1 MSEID
6 PQSRELVPQDQ
17 YMPPPPPAPEGW
29 LAPPPPYMP
38 PSPAPRP
45 TWGRWLAVGTIVATI
60 LAAGGGIGIGFTMSQ
75 YLHSSHATQNAAL
88 PKTNEPSTSTAP
100 ISPVNPSPVQNGT
113 LNAQAIAAK
122 VDPAIVD
129 INTIIQTSSG
139 GGAAAG
145 TGMIIT
151 SSGEVLTNN
160 HVVDGST
167 SISVTIAGHAGTYTA
182 HVIGVSPTAD
192 VALIQIEGVS
202 GLPTVTL
209 ADSSSVKPGDPIV
222 AIGNALGAGGT
233 PSVTQGQV
241 NAIDQT
247 ITASEG
253 GSKSETL
260 TGMIQEDAAISPG
273 DSGGA
278 LVNSSGQVIGMI
290 TAGEA
295 QGFRSSSSTVGYAIS
310 TNSALAVVNQI
321 RSGQATAG
329 VFIGPVGYLGVSIRD
344 LTPAI
349 AAQNGITST
358 AGPLVWAVQ
367 AGSPAEQAG
376 ITRLSVITS
385 VGGTPVDSSATL
397 GEALHAY
404 KPGAIV
410 AITWIDQ
417 NGASHTKNV
426 TLIAGPNI

>member
-1 MSEID
+1 
-6 PQSRELVPQDQ
+6 
-17 YMPPPPPAPEGW
+17 
-29 LAPPPPYMP
+29 MP
-38 PSPAPRP
+38 PSAPPRP

-75 YLHSSHATQNAAL
+75 YLHSTHANQSAAL
-88 PKTNEPSTSTAP
+88 PKANEPSTSTAP
-100 ISPVNPSPVQNGT
+100 ISPVNPINPTPAQNGT
-113 LNAQAIAAK
+113 SNAQAIAAK

-129 INTIIQTSSG
+129 INTVIQTSSG
-139 GGAAAG
+139 SGAAAG

-182 HVIGVSPTAD
+182 HVIGVSPTSD

-209 ADSSSVKPGDPIV
+209 ADSSTVKPGDRVV
-222 AIGNALGAGGT
+222 AIGNALGAGGA

-241 NAIDQT
+241 TAVDQT

-253 GSKSETL
+253 NGISETL
-260 TGMIQEDAAISPG
+260 SGMIQEDATIQPG

-278 LVNSSGQVIGMI
+278 LVNSAGQVIGMI

-321 RSGQATAG
+321 RSGQAAAG
-329 VFIGPVGYLGVSIRD
+329 VFIGPVGYIGVSIRD

-349 AAQNGITST
+349 AAQVGITAT

-376 ITRLSVITS
+376 ITRLSVITA
-385 VGGTPVDSSATL
+385 VGSTAVDSSATL
-397 GEALHAY
+397 GDALHAY
-404 KPGAIV
+404 KPGASV
-410 AITWIDQ
+410 AITWVDP
-417 NGASHTKNV
+417 NGASHTKNL
-426 TLIAGPNI
+426 TLTTGPNI

>member
-17 YMPPPPPAPEGW
+17 TVPPPPTPEGW
-29 LAPPPPYMP
+29 FGPPPPYIP
-38 PSPAPRP
+38 PTTAPRP
-45 TWGRWLAVGTIVATI
+45 TWGRWLAIGTVVATI

-75 YLHSSHATQNAAL
+75 YLHSTHATQSAAL
-88 PKTNEPSTSTAP
+88 PKTSEPSTSTAP
-100 ISPVNPSPVQNGT
+100 ISPVNPAPVQIGT
-113 LNAQAIAAK
+113 VNAQAIAAK

-129 INTIIQTSSG
+129 INTVIQTSSG
-139 GGAAAG
+139 NGAAAG

-167 SISVTIAGHAGTYTA
+167 SISVTIAGRAGSYTA
-182 HVIGVSPTAD
+182 HVIGVSPTSD

-209 ADSSSVKPGDPIV
+209 ADSSSVKPGDPVV

-253 GSKSETL
+253 NGKSESL
-260 TGMIQEDAAISPG
+260 SGMIQEDATIQPG

-295 QGFRSSSSTVGYAIS
+295 QGFRTSSSTVGYAIS

-321 RSGQATAG
+321 RSGQATTG
-329 VFIGPVGYLGVSIRD
+329 IFIGPVGYIGVSIRD

-349 AAQNGITST
+349 AAQVGISAT

-376 ITRLSVITS
+376 ITRLSVITA
-385 VGGTPVDSSATL
+385 VGGTAVDSSTTL
-397 GEALHAY
+397 GDALHAY
-404 KPGAIV
+404 KPGASV
-410 AITWIDQ
+410 AITWIDP
-417 NGASHTKNV
+417 NGGSHTKNV
-426 TLIAGPNI
+426 ILTTGPNI

>member
-6 PQSRELVPQDQ
+6 PQSSELVPQDQ
-17 YMPPPPPAPEGW
+17 NMPAPPPAPEGW
-29 LAPPPPYMP
+29 LAPPAPYMP
-38 PSPAPRP
+38 PAPAPRP
-45 TWGRWLAVGTIVATI
+45 TWGRWLAVGTVVATI

-75 YLHSSHATQNAAL
+75 YLHSTHANQSAAL
-88 PKTNEPSTSTAP
+88 PKINEPSSSTAP
-100 ISPVNPSPVQNGT
+100 IAPVTPSPVQNGA

-129 INTIIQTSSG
+129 INTVIQTASG
-139 GGAAAG
+139 NGAAAG

-167 SISVTIAGHAGTYTA
+167 SISVTIAGHAGSYTA
-182 HVIGVSPTAD
+182 HVIGVSPTSD

-209 ADSSSVKPGDPIV
+209 ADSSSVKPGDQVV
-222 AIGNALGAGGT
+222 AIGNALGAGGA

-241 NAIDQT
+241 NAVDQT

-253 GSKSETL
+253 SGRSETL
-260 TGMIQEDAAISPG
+260 SGMIQEDAAIQPG

-278 LVNSSGQVIGMI
+278 LVNSAGQVIGMI

-329 VFIGPVGYLGVSIRD
+329 VFIGPVGYMGVSIRD

-349 AAQNGITST
+349 AAQVGISST
-358 AGPLVWAVQ
+358 TGPLVWAVQ

-376 ITRLSVITS
+376 ITRLSVITA
-385 VGGTPVDSSATL
+385 VGGTAVDSSATL
-397 GEALHAY
+397 GDALHAY
-404 KPGAIV
+404 KPGASV
-410 AITWIDQ
+410 AVTWVDQ
-417 NGASHTKNV
+417 NGGSHTKNV
-426 TLIAGPNI
+426 TLTTGPNI

>member
-1 MSEID
+1 MSQID
-6 PQSRELVPQDQ
+6 PQSRELVPA
-17 YMPPPPPAPEGW
+17 PPPAPEGW
-29 LAPPPPYMP
+29 LTPPPPYVP
-38 PSPAPRP
+38 PSTAPRP
-45 TWGRWLAVGTIVATI
+45 TLGRWLAVGTVVATI

-75 YLHSSHATQNAAL
+75 YLHSSHPTQSAAL
-88 PKTNEPSTSTAP
+88 PKTSEPPTSTAP
-100 ISPVNPSPVQNGT
+100 ITPVSPATNQNGT

-129 INTIIQTSSG
+129 INTVVQTTSG
-139 GGAAAG
+139 NGAAAG

-182 HVIGVSPTAD
+182 HVIGVSPKAD

-202 GLPTVTL
+202 GLPTVSL
-209 ADSSSVKPGDPIV
+209 ADSSSVRAGDQVV

-233 PSVTQGQV
+233 PSATRGQV
-241 NAIDQT
+241 TAVDQT

-253 GSKSETL
+253 SGRSEIL
-260 TGMIQEDAAISPG
+260 SGLIQEDASISPG

-310 TNSALAVVNQI
+310 TMTWPDEFTSA
-321 RSGQATAG
+321 
-329 VFIGPVGYLGVSIRD
+329 P
-344 LTPAI
+344 P
-349 AAQNGITST
+349 
-358 AGPLVWAVQ
+358 
-367 AGSPAEQAG
+367 E
-376 ITRLSVITS
+376 
-385 VGGTPVDSSATL
+385 
-397 GEALHAY
+397 
-404 KPGAIV
+404 
-410 AITWIDQ
+410 
-417 NGASHTKNV
+417 
-426 TLIAGPNI
+426 